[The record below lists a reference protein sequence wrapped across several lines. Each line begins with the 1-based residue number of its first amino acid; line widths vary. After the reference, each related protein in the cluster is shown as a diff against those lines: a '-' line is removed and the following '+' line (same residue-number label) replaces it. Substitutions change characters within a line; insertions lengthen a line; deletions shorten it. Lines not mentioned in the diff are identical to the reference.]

1 MSLRDRAELV
11 FGQHWEAKLGQ
22 QAAAAMASGSYTP
35 RRPLLRDA
43 SQSKS
48 PAEHSTAALAA
59 AAGQN
64 AGADRAG
71 SKQPGGLP
79 QQQPQQQHEAA
90 PRQQQHQ
97 GGSAGPNGSNSSSGG
112 SSGSSGGSTGNSG
125 STGGNSGSSSG
136 NRRSTGSSSGAGG
149 NGVRRPFR
157 FISTFKWEQRKG
169 WDILLEAYLTAFS
182 AHDDVE

>member
-35 RRPLLRDA
+35 WRSLLGDA

-79 QQQPQQQHEAA
+79 QQQPQQQQEAA

-112 SSGSSGGSTGNSG
+112 SSGSSG
-125 STGGNSGSSSG
+125 G